1 MRKMRLW
8 MIAVALAVMGMCI
21 QGFSQTSELPPPPPP
36 GNFLFGYIE
45 ARGGWNVKTV
55 TGAPYS
61 AEAITETVRI
71 LSDGNR
77 IDRKETAWVYRD
89 SAGRTRRDRTLSMIG
104 PWSSSGKPPE
114 IIFIHDPV
122 AGVNYVLNPATK
134 TAYKRELPSET
145 SSPPHGG
152 MRRGAVAQIGQVS
165 QESLGVQMIA
175 GVEADGTRTTTVIPA
190 GKIGNE
196 RPITI
201 TSEAWY
207 SPALQEYVLTKRD
220 DPQFGEIIYQL
231 TNIKLGEPPAS
242 LFQVPSGYTIQ
253 EGPPPRHRFRIQVN
267 GAGNK

>member
-1 MRKMRLW
+1 M
-8 MIAVALAVMGMCI
+8 
-21 QGFSQTSELPPPPPP
+21 
-36 GNFLFGYIE
+36 
-45 ARGGWNVKTV
+45 
-55 TGAPYS
+55 
-61 AEAITETVRI
+61 
-71 LSDGNR
+71 
-77 IDRKETAWVYRD
+77 YRD